1 MVKLRLVG
9 LSSDLVPMDKVT
21 ASGRETYFK
30 AEITKWDAI
39 KKSRR

>member
-1 MVKLRLVG
+1 MVKQRLVG